1 MAKIKL
7 NPVLNEAFGAHGKA
21 VFQGLGLTGTSA
33 MFTRNQNSLILADRK
48 KKDRTK
54 SKRKPKHADRF
65 AQLECMWK
73 LLTRGQRKA
82 FHRFAEK
89 HNYFSTK
96 RLRDR
101 DAFFKLGLQYRLNE
115 FLTEELNTKIK
126 IELRDIDEKSIKLNV
141 YTTGEIKYWDELV
154 RIRLKTL

>member
-7 NPVLNEAFGAHGKA
+7 NPVIAEALGAHGKA

-48 KKDRTK
+48 KKDRTA

-73 LLTRGQRKA
+73 LMTRGQRKA
-82 FHRFAEK
+82 FHRFCEK

-101 DAFFKLGLQYRLNE
+101 DAFFKLGLNYRLHE
-115 FLTEELNTKIK
+115 FLREELNTEIK
-126 IELRDIDEKSIKLNV
+126 IELKELGEDKIKLNIW
-141 YTTGEIKYWDELV
+141 TTGEIKYWDELV
-154 RIRLKTL
+154 RIRLKTA